1 MATLLQ
7 SRHLSVSISRSSS
20 VVYDFVSV
28 PENFRLWASGLGK
41 ALHKVDDEWVAE
53 AQEGPVRIRFSERNE
68 FGVLDHWVIPMHG
81 LEIYIP
87 MRVIPNGSGCELGFT
102 LFRLPGM
109 SDEKFAADAEWVMRD
124 LTALKSLLESQ

>member
-7 SRHLSVSISRSSS
+7 SRNLNIFINRNAKD
-20 VVYDFVSV
+20 VYDFVSV

-41 ALHKVDDEWVAE
+41 SLKQVNGEWLAE
-53 AQEGPVRIRFSERNE
+53 TPEGAAKIRFTEHNE
-68 FGVLDHWVIPMHG
+68 LGILDHWVSTEPG

-87 MRVIPNGSGCELGFT
+87 MRVIPNDGGSELIFT

-109 SDEKFAADAEWVMRD
+109 SDEKFSADAEWVMRD
-124 LTALKSLLESQ
+124 LTTLKKLLESQ